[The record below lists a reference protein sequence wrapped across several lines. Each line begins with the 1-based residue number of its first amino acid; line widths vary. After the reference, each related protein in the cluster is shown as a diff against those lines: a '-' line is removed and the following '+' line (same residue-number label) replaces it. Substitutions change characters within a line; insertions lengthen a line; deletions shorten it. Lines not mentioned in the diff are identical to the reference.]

1 MLGIERNQSQVKLAA
16 YAPLFANA
24 QHTAWTPNMIYP
36 TTTGSFAS
44 PSWNVQKLFS
54 ENRGR
59 EVLKVSVETGT
70 YETDTDFAW
79 GKGVNHNVIENVQA
93 SAMRDAAGDI
103 ILKLVNCTEKAQQVE
118 IRGVAGSGTRT
129 VFTGPDRLAHNSPA
143 EPEALKETSAPFKL
157 DGTDTLPPLS
167 LVIYRLR

>member
-1 MLGIERNQSQVKLAA
+1 M
-16 YAPLFANA
+16 
-24 QHTAWTPNMIYP
+24 
-36 TTTGSFAS
+36 
-44 PSWNVQKLFS
+44 
-54 ENRGR
+54 RG
-59 EVLKVSVETGT
+59 
-70 YETDTDFAW
+70 
-79 GKGVNHNVIENVQA
+79 
-93 SAMRDAAGDI
+93 AAGDI
-103 ILKLVNCTEKAQQVE
+103 ILKLVNCTEEAQQVE

>member
-1 MLGIERNQSQVKLAA
+1 M
-16 YAPLFANA
+16 
-24 QHTAWTPNMIYP
+24 
-36 TTTGSFAS
+36 
-44 PSWNVQKLFS
+44 QKEELL
-54 ENRGR
+54 RLLQDPDVCR
-59 EVLKVSVETGT
+59 EIFLIMKNG
-70 YETDTDFAW
+70 
-79 GKGVNHNVIENVQA
+79 GKPNVQA

-103 ILKLVNCTEKAQQVE
+103 ILKLVNCTEKAQKVE

>member
-1 MLGIERNQSQVKLAA
+1 MSCCINNSR
-16 YAPLFANA
+16 FAVS
-24 QHTAWTPNMIYP
+24 I
-36 TTTGSFAS
+36 SS
-44 PSWNVQKLFS
+44 DPSS
-54 ENRGR
+54 
-59 EVLKVSVETGT
+59 SVETGT
-70 YETDTDFAW
+70 YETDTNFAW

-157 DGTDTLPPLS
+157 EGTDTLPPLS